1 MAAVAVVT
9 PIRMEAE
16 AGGEGEEV
24 PVMGVSTML
33 GPSHASVVAGKEAA
47 SPEVA
52 KGGELSPSKEITEAT
67 HAEQSG
73 EGGEGGESGGDGGS
87 GKGEAGGV
95 GGADAVEATGL
106 GVVVVAASA
115 EAANVE
121 GETKAGETKAED
133 TGNAGSAAAAV
144 AVAATESAAAVPV
157 VPVVPVVAA
166 VALAVKPP
174 ETCVDAL
181 LDYITAEDGD
191 MSVDRAHV
199 AVCSLPYTWSK
210 FNLKVAELAMAIV
223 NRFLAL
229 RRDTKRGWSFM
240 PLSPGQTRLL
250 NVVALMAGH
259 VCLRAVVQVRVWT

>member
-73 EGGEGGESGGDGGS
+73 ESGGDGGS

-106 GVVVVAASA
+106 GVVVAASA

-133 TGNAGSAAAAV
+133 TVNAGSAAAAV
-144 AVAATESAAAVPV
+144 AVAATESAAA